1 VWKAICTNPW
11 VSVESEPCILLD
23 ELVSDAPRM
32 DVSQKNAAMIVFFL
46 VAFGIP
52 WATWISLAL
61 LHVSAPENTL
71 PFMVGASFCS
81 VGGAAA
87 TYVASGASGLKDLAR
102 RSVLYR
108 VPIVWWMYAL
118 FLPLGL
124 LACASVIYGMAHGKV
139 GPVKPAE
146 LFHEWWL
153 FFIFVFG
160 LFQGPLGEELGW
172 RGFLLPFLL
181 KKCSPLKASLILG
194 LAWALWHL
202 PSGLLPGGPYY
213 FHTISG
219 TLLFAASAVA
229 LSILMTVLFLR
240 TNGSV
245 LLAIVMH
252 WSVMP
257 SSEIVKIS
265 FPSAQLAPDWL
276 RAVVVIVV
284 AVVVAIALGSPLG
297 ATGRLLLD
305 KNVQYP

>member
-1 VWKAICTNPW
+1 MSRSKTA
-11 VSVESEPCILLD
+11 
-23 ELVSDAPRM
+23 API
-32 DVSQKNAAMIVFFL
+32 VVFFL

-52 WATWISLAL
+52 WATWISLAF
-61 LHVSAPENTL
+61 LHVASPKDTL
-71 PFMVGASFCS
+71 RFMVGASFCS
-81 VGGAAA
+81 VGGVAA
-87 TYVASGASGLKDLAR
+87 TYVAGGTLGLKELVR
-102 RSVLYR
+102 RCVLYR
-108 VPIVWWMYAL
+108 VPIVWWIYAL

-124 LACASVIYGMAHGKV
+124 LACASVIYGVAHGKV
-139 GPVKPAE
+139 GPIKPTE

-181 KKCSPLKASLILG
+181 KKYSPLKASLILG
-194 LAWALWHL
+194 LVWALWHL

-229 LSILMTVLFLR
+229 LSIFMTVLFLR
-240 TNGSV
+240 THGSV
-245 LLAIVMH
+245 LLAIAMH

-265 FPSAQLAPDWL
+265 FPAGQLAPDWL

-284 AVVVAIALGSPLG
+284 AAVVVVVLGSRLG
-297 ATGRLLLD
+297 ATGPLLLD
-305 KNVQYP
+305 KNPQCA